1 MSGASHSNM
10 AFLTQ
15 LSDSYAEVFD
25 AIDSLRDAGIRS
37 ELIPK
42 LVVIGDQNSGKSSVL
57 EAICNIPFPVKDGL
71 CTRFPTEVVQRK
83 SSAESMTVTIVSGD
97 GALGSSVLAR
107 FSRQLSLDDSEGLAA
122 AIEEASSLI
131 MDHPPG
137 STDQRHFSGKV
148 LKITVSG
155 PERYPLTIVDLPGL
169 FYSSTSGQ
177 NEDDKVFVNNM
188 VQKYIK
194 EPRNAL
200 PPVLSASDAWTNMLI
215 PQEIKETRAD
225 SDGKRSL
232 GTITK
237 LDKLCDRQERET
249 WLTLTNEG
257 DWKPQHGWHFLR
269 NRTHNERMCG
279 QDRDTI
285 EAEFFRENLLKT
297 DENCKGIAHL
307 RPRLSTFL
315 ASQIQRH
322 LGSLIVEIKG
332 QRDHLNR
339 KVNLLGKG
347 RTSEREQR
355 DYLARMAGDFQTLCC
370 NAVNGHYG
378 EGTVPVRLQ
387 TFFNDPKDP
396 GGLSQ
401 RSQDKRLQAVVR
413 VMNLLFNFAM
423 KEKGKLTKVS
433 EPDSDDE
440 SVSDIISDTTSD
452 SILGKRGRKNVGLE
466 DQGDPKGHGNEAG
479 SEAGHDKECESELG
493 GEYDDGEDDQY
504 RGRMNWE
511 ILRPETCQD
520 YESFDEPY
528 QESYESYKGR
538 VMDMTAKWRGTES
551 LDEVNPAMVSRLFR
565 QETSQWEAISS
576 RHLELVWEAIDRF
589 VHLALQHSVQPSLL
603 PYLKWYIIN
612 GRLEKLRHSAEEKL
626 EELLRCHNGMNPA
639 FHDFLCELGDDP
651 FKQEASRDLPSQ
663 VIGERVREQCENALS
678 SEVME
683 NIVRTAFTSAGLNTP
698 QIALANILLDKVKET
713 ILEPAVKDGGQGQPD
728 VSKQPGPQEIAVRR
742 AISTMDNYYKLSSFS
757 FVLYVN
763 ALVIQSG
770 LLEKLPYE
778 IFTHDIISEQDAD
791 TISNIAGE
799 KEHEIKKRTEC
810 EKKLAILTKAL
821 TCLEDFQV
829 KFSGPAVW

>member
-1 MSGASHSNM
+1 M

-57 EAICNIPFPVKDGL
+57 EAICNIPFPVKEGL

-83 SSAESMTVTIVSGD
+83 SSEESMTVTIATGD
-97 GALGSSVLAR
+97 GSVGNSVLAR
-107 FSRQLSLDDSEGLAA
+107 FSRQLSLDDSKGLAA

-137 STDQRHFSGKV
+137 STGQKHFSGKI

-177 NEDDKVFVNNM
+177 NQDDKVFVNNM

-200 PPVLSASDAWTNMLI
+200 LPVLSASDAWTNMLI
-215 PQEIKETRAD
+215 PQQIKETRAD
-225 SDGKRSL
+225 SDGRRSL
-232 GTITK
+232 GIITK

-285 EAEFFRENLLKT
+285 EAEFFRENLLTT
-297 DENCKGIAHL
+297 DEECKGIAHL

-396 GGLSQ
+396 GGLSR

-413 VMNLLFNFAM
+413 VMNLLFNLAM

-433 EPDSDDE
+433 EPDSNDK
-440 SVSDIISDTTSD
+440 SVSDTTSD
-452 SILGKRGRKNVGLE
+452 TTDDIVGDGFVLKRGRKNVRFE
-466 DQGDPKGHGNEAG
+466 DTEDPNGHGNEADN
-479 SEAGHDKECESELG
+479 EEGHEEESESELK

-504 RGRMNWE
+504 RGHLNWE
-511 ILRPETCQD
+511 ILRQETYQD

-528 QESYESYKGR
+528 QESYESFKER
-538 VMDMTAKWRGTES
+538 VMDMAAKWRGTES

-565 QETSQWEAISS
+565 QETSRWEAISS
-576 RHLELVWEAIDRF
+576 RHLELVWGAIDRF
-589 VHLALQHSVQPSLL
+589 VHLALQHSIQPSLL
-603 PYLKWYIIN
+603 PYLKRYIIN
-612 GRLEKLRHSAEEKL
+612 SRLEKLRHSAEEKL

-639 FHDFLCELGDDP
+639 FHDFMCELGDDP
-651 FKQEASRDLPSQ
+651 QESSRDPPSQ
-663 VIGERVREQCENALS
+663 VIGEKVREQCENALS

-683 NIVRTAFTSAGLNTP
+683 NIVRTAFTSAGLSTP
-698 QIALANILLDKVKET
+698 QSALANILLDKVKET
-713 ILEPAVKDGGQGQPD
+713 ILEPAVKDGGQDQPD

-742 AISTMDNYYKLSSFS
+742 AISTMDNYYKLSSLS

-791 TISNIAGE
+791 TISKIAGE
-799 KEHEIKKRTEC
+799 KEHEIKERTEC

-821 TCLEDFQV
+821 CCLEDFQV
-829 KFSGPAVW
+829 KFSGPAVG

>member
-1 MSGASHSNM
+1 M

-57 EAICNIPFPVKDGL
+57 EAICNIPFPVKEGL

-83 SSAESMTVTIVSGD
+83 SSEESMTVTIATGD
-97 GALGSSVLAR
+97 GAAGNSVLAR
-107 FSRQLSLDDSEGLAA
+107 FSRQLSLDDSKGLAT

-137 STDQRHFSGKV
+137 STDQKHFSGKI

-177 NEDDKVFVNNM
+177 NQDDKVFVNNM

-200 PPVLSASDAWTNMLI
+200 LPVLSASDAWTNMLI
-215 PQEIKETRAD
+215 PQQIKETRAD
-225 SDGKRSL
+225 SDGRRSL
-232 GTITK
+232 GIITK
-237 LDKLCDRQERET
+237 LDKLCDREERET

-269 NRTHNERMCG
+269 NRTHNERRCE

-285 EAEFFRENLLKT
+285 EAEFFRENLLTT
-297 DENCKGIAHL
+297 DEEYKGIAHL

-355 DYLARMAGDFQTLCC
+355 DHLARMAGDFQTLCC

-396 GGLSQ
+396 GGLSR

-413 VMNLLFNFAM
+413 VMNLLFNLAM

-440 SVSDIISDTTSD
+440 SVSDTTSDATDDIISDCFP
-452 SILGKRGRKNVGLE
+452 KRGRKNVRFE
-466 DQGDPKGHGNEAG
+466 DPEDPNGHGNETDN
-479 SEAGHDKECESELG
+479 EEGHEEESESQLG
-493 GEYDDGEDDQY
+493 GECDDGEDDQHQ
-504 RGRMNWE
+504 GPLSWE
-511 ILRPETCQD
+511 ILRPETYQN

-528 QESYESYKGR
+528 QESYESFKKR
-538 VMDMTAKWRGTES
+538 VMDMAAKWRGTES
-551 LDEVNPAMVSRLFR
+551 LGEVNPAMVSRLFR
-565 QETSQWEAISS
+565 QETSRWEAISS

-603 PYLKWYIIN
+603 PYLKRYIIN

-639 FHDFLCELGDDP
+639 FHDFLRARGDDTS
-651 FKQEASRDLPSQ
+651 KQETSRDPPSQ
-663 VIGERVREQCENALS
+663 VIGEKIREQCENALS
-678 SEVME
+678 SEAME
-683 NIVRTAFTSAGLNTP
+683 KIVRTAFTSAGLSTP

-713 ILEPAVKDGGQGQPD
+713 ILGPAVKDGGQHQPD
-728 VSKQPGPQEIAVRR
+728 ASKQPGPQEIAVRR
-742 AISTMDNYYKLSSFS
+742 AISTMDNYYK
-757 FVLYVN
+757 VRD
-763 ALVIQSG
+763 
-770 LLEKLPYE
+770 E
-778 IFTHDIISEQDAD
+778 
-791 TISNIAGE
+791 
-799 KEHEIKKRTEC
+799 
-810 EKKLAILTKAL
+810 
-821 TCLEDFQV
+821 
-829 KFSGPAVW
+829 

>member
-1 MSGASHSNM
+1 M
-10 AFLTQ
+10 AFLAQ

-57 EAICNIPFPVKDGL
+57 EAICNIPFPVKEGL

-83 SSAESMTVTIVSGD
+83 SSEESMTVTIVTGD
-97 GALGSSVLAR
+97 GAVGNSVLAR

-137 STDQRHFSGKV
+137 STEKRHFSGKV

-177 NEDDKVFVNNM
+177 NQDDKVFVNNM

-200 PPVLSASDAWTNMLI
+200 LPVLSASDAWTNMLI
-215 PQEIKETRAD
+215 PQQIKETHAD

-232 GTITK
+232 GIITK

-269 NRTHNERMCG
+269 NRTHNERMSG

-285 EAEFFRENLLKT
+285 EAEFFRENLLTT
-297 DENCKGIAHL
+297 DEECKGIAHL

-322 LGSLIVEIKG
+322 LDSLIVEIKG

-347 RTSEREQR
+347 RTSEQVQR

-370 NAVNGHYG
+370 SAVNGHYG

-413 VMNLLFNFAM
+413 VMNLLFNSAM

-433 EPDSDDE
+433 EPDPNDE
-440 SVSDIISDTTSD
+440 SVSDTTSDTTD
-452 SILGKRGRKNVGLE
+452 DIAGDGFVLKRGRKNVRFENPE
-466 DQGDPKGHGNEAG
+466 DPNGHGNEA
-479 SEAGHDKECESELG
+479 
-493 GEYDDGEDDQY
+493 
-504 RGRMNWE
+504 
-511 ILRPETCQD
+511 
-520 YESFDEPY
+520 
-528 QESYESYKGR
+528 
-538 VMDMTAKWRGTES
+538 
-551 LDEVNPAMVSRLFR
+551 
-565 QETSQWEAISS
+565 
-576 RHLELVWEAIDRF
+576 
-589 VHLALQHSVQPSLL
+589 
-603 PYLKWYIIN
+603 
-612 GRLEKLRHSAEEKL
+612 
-626 EELLRCHNGMNPA
+626 
-639 FHDFLCELGDDP
+639 
-651 FKQEASRDLPSQ
+651 
-663 VIGERVREQCENALS
+663 
-678 SEVME
+678 
-683 NIVRTAFTSAGLNTP
+683 
-698 QIALANILLDKVKET
+698 
-713 ILEPAVKDGGQGQPD
+713 
-728 VSKQPGPQEIAVRR
+728 
-742 AISTMDNYYKLSSFS
+742 DN
-757 FVLYVN
+757 
-763 ALVIQSG
+763 
-770 LLEKLPYE
+770 E
-778 IFTHDIISEQDAD
+778 
-791 TISNIAGE
+791 
-799 KEHEIKKRTEC
+799 
-810 EKKLAILTKAL
+810 
-821 TCLEDFQV
+821 
-829 KFSGPAVW
+829 

>member
-10 AFLTQ
+10 AFLSQ

-57 EAICNIPFPVKDGL
+57 EAICNIPFPVKEGL

-83 SSAESMTVTIVSGD
+83 SSEESMTVTIATRD
-97 GALGSSVLAR
+97 GAEGNSVLAR
-107 FSRQLSLDDSEGLAA
+107 FSRQLSLDDSAGLAA

-169 FYSSTSGQ
+169 FYSSTSNQ
-177 NEDDKVFVNNM
+177 TPKDKVFVNNM
-188 VQKYIK
+188 VQQYIK

-200 PPVLSASDAWTNMLI
+200 LPVLSASDAWTNTLI
-215 PQEIKETRAD
+215 PQQIKETLAD

-232 GTITK
+232 GIITK

-269 NRTHNERMCG
+269 NRTHKERMCG

-285 EAEFFRENLLKT
+285 EAQFFRENLLTT
-297 DENCKGIAHL
+297 DEECKGIAHL

-322 LGSLIVEIKG
+322 LDSLIVEIKG

-347 RTSEREQR
+347 RTSEQVQR

-413 VMNLLFNFAM
+413 VMNLLFSFAM

-440 SVSDIISDTTSD
+440 SVSNTTDDIVGDGFV
-452 SILGKRGRKNVGLE
+452 LKRGRKNVSFE
-466 DQGDPKGHGNEAG
+466 DPEDPNGHGNEADN
-479 SEAGHDKECESELG
+479 EEGHDERK

-504 RGRMNWE
+504 RGHLNWE
-511 ILRPETCQD
+511 ILRPETYQG
-520 YESFDEPY
+520 YESFDKPY
-528 QESYESYKGR
+528 QESYESFKER
-538 VMDMTAKWRGTES
+538 VMHMAVKWRGTES

-565 QETSQWEAISS
+565 HETSRWKAISS

-603 PYLKWYIIN
+603 PYLKRYIIN
-612 GRLEKLRHSAEEKL
+612 SRLEKLRHSAEGKL

-651 FKQEASRDLPSQ
+651 FKQEVSRDPPSQ
-663 VIGERVREQCENALS
+663 VIGEKVREQCENALS

-683 NIVRTAFTSAGLNTP
+683 NIVRTAFTSAGLSTP
-698 QIALANILLDKVKET
+698 QSALANILLDKVKET
-713 ILEPAVKDGGQGQPD
+713 ILEPAVKDGGQDQPD

-742 AISTMDNYYKLSSFS
+742 AISTMDNYYK
-757 FVLYVN
+757 
-763 ALVIQSG
+763 SG

-778 IFTHDIISEQDAD
+778 IFTHDVISEQDAD
-791 TISNIAGE
+791 TISKIAGE

-810 EKKLAILTKAL
+810 EKRLAILMKAL
-821 TCLEDFQV
+821 TSLEDFQV
-829 KFSGPAVW
+829 RFSGPAVW